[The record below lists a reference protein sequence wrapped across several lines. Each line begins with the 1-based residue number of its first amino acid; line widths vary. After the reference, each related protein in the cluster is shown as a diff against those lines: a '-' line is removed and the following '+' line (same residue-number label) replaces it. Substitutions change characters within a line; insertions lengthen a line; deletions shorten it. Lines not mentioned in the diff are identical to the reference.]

1 MPCRVEISRYQVLGL
16 CTCALGDLGDGKMSE
31 LWMECDESFGRIFCR
46 TCSSCCKNYVENVS
60 FAFAEYDVF
69 FCAGTL
75 E

>member
-1 MPCRVEISRYQVLGL
+1 MPWEM
-16 CTCALGDLGDGKMSE
+16 DLGDGKMSE

-46 TCSSCCKNYVENVS
+46 RCSSYYSFCCKNYIENVS
-60 FAFAEYDVF
+60 FAFAEYDYFF